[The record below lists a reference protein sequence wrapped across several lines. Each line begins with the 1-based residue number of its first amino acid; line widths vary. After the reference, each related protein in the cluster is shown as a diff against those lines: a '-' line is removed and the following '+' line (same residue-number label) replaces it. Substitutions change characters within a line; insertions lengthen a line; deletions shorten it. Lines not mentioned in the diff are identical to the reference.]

1 MFAFAKARRAA
12 KRHNERGAV
21 LVEMAFMLPVL
32 ILLIFGALEYGLM
45 FKERLTIASAASSA
59 GRTGATMG
67 IVDEADF
74 AILSA
79 LEAGLYDQ
87 VDASVVVSVDI
98 FKADPITGHKT
109 ATFNTYIYNTT
120 DPTCKWVPCPDPGH
134 GSYVAPTGWP
144 PSSRDTVLDADGLDV
159 LGVEIK
165 YHHTPITNI
174 LTSLDRDFTER
185 ALVRLEPDVFGGT
198 P

>member
-1 MFAFAKARRAA
+1 
-12 KRHNERGAV
+12 
-21 LVEMAFMLPVL
+21 
-32 ILLIFGALEYGLM
+32 
-45 FKERLTIASAASSA
+45 
-59 GRTGATMG
+59 
-67 IVDEADF
+67 
-74 AILSA
+74 

-98 FKADPITGHKT
+98 FKADPITGAKT
-109 ATFNTYIYNTT
+109 ATFNTYVYNTT

-134 GSYVAPTGWP
+134 GSYIAPTGWP